1 MKSNHSF
8 RSPLLLRAL
17 LILLLMVIPTQLLI
31 AQLSLNTSRTTLGNV
46 IKQIQSQSNYQ
57 FFYSD
62 KLSTVPIE
70 ALKIQSLPL
79 EEVLQQVLNGKNI
92 SFKVEDNIVYL
103 NDDLHVSQ
111 NPQKQNAD
119 RERKISGQ
127 IVDENGE
134 PLIGVNVLVKGTTN
148 GIITDFDGNYTLI
161 VAEENPVLLFSYIGY
176 TPQEIPVKGQNVI
189 NLTMAPDTQIID
201 EVVVTALGIKREKKM
216 LGYAVQDLKGDKLNQ
231 TGDPS
236 VTSALQGKVAGLQ
249 MNTASTGLGGSTK
262 ITLRGNSSLTDNN
275 QPLWV
280 IDGVPFSDESSS
292 SVSLFGGTDR
302 GGSAVDINPE
312 DIESISVLKGP
323 NAAALYGSRA
333 GNGVILITTK
343 KGTRKDGFGITYSGN
358 LTWSQVAETINMQS
372 QYGQGEGGV
381 YNPKSMYSFG
391 PELDGSEQEAW
402 NGQTMPYQK
411 YGDKMKDY
419 FSTGFSQNHNVS
431 IGSVKE
437 GAHYRMSL
445 GSTETDGLFQKEH
458 LSKVNLDVKAGI
470 DINKYL
476 STDAKLSLSR
486 TKMSGRPWIGKTG
499 EVYQLL
505 AVPNNVRLED
515 LQQFSDENSRHL
527 NWYGPSP
534 EILNPYYLSW
544 RRDNMDD
551 RWRAFGYYNVKLN
564 FTPWLYG
571 TAKYAFD
578 FYRTKLQDSDK
589 TDGIDPITKAGFN
602 RSENNF
608 YESNFEA
615 MVVGNNNIGQ
625 KIRIGYS
632 LGVNAMHQK
641 SEGLTGM
648 ANNMLNFGE
657 WVLNS
662 AKGWNASSQAY
673 REKKV
678 NSAFG
683 TFQFAWDEY
692 LALDLTARNDW
703 SSTLPIDNCSYF
715 YPSANLSF
723 VVSDFM
729 DKMQWNRPS
738 WLTFAKV
745 RLSAAQVGKDTE
757 PYILTNVVKWE
768 QTESG
773 VSPIQ
778 PTVLANANLKPE
790 ISTAYEAGLDMKFFS
805 NRLGFDM
812 TYYYSRTKN
821 QIMKVPMGGL
831 WSHEW
836 INAGLIVNKGIEVSI
851 YSTPIQT
858 KDFTFNLDV
867 NLAHNESIVKE
878 LAPNAK
884 NMIFNSETDG
894 LMVNVGAV
902 EGGKLGDIYP
912 IQMFERLPDG
922 SVVVDDTGLP
932 KVVTGSNTTPIG
944 NIQPNLLMSI
954 APSFQYKGF
963 VLSALFDMKFGGDII
978 SVSEA
983 VATSYGTAERTSY
996 RGSYVYPGS
1005 MSNPD
1010 FNPFQP
1016 VSSEN
1021 PQFVQNTKEI
1031 TCDKNYYTRISG
1043 AAEAFIYDASFIKLK
1058 EISLG
1063 YNFPK
1068 ALLSKTPLSS
1078 LRLSLVGRNLCYLLK
1093 HTPGTSPEG
1102 GFDTSM
1108 FSQALDFSAVPY
1120 TRTFGFSV
1128 NVSF

>member
-1 MKSNHSF
+1 MKSDHSF
-8 RSPLLLRAL
+8 QSSKLFCAL
-17 LILLLMVIPTQLLI
+17 MFFLLMAIPTQKAI
-31 AQLSLNTSRTTLGNV
+31 AQLSLNTSQTTLKNI
-46 IKQIQSQSNYQ
+46 IKQIKTQSEYQ
-57 FFYSD
+57 FFYDD
-62 KLSTVPIE
+62 KLSNTVIVPLNLKDVSIE
-70 ALKIQSLPL
+70 S
-79 EEVLQQVLNGKNI
+79 VLNHVLKNKNI
-92 SFKVEDNIVYL
+92 SYKIEDNIIYL
-103 NDDLHVSQ
+103 SEIIGTKSKE
-111 NPQKQNAD
+111 PKQTGK
-119 RERKISGQ
+119 EKKISGT
-127 IVDENGE
+127 IVDEMGE
-134 PLIGVNVLVKGTTN
+134 PLIGVNVLIKGSTN
-148 GIITDFDGNYTLI
+148 GVITDIAGSYSLVTT
-161 VAEENPVLLFSYIGY
+161 EENPTIQYSYIGY
-176 TPQEIPVKGQNVI
+176 KSQEIVAKGQDMINLAMYSDTQVI
-189 NLTMAPDTQIID
+189 N

-236 VTSALQGKVAGLQ
+236 IIGALQGKVAGMQ
-249 MNTASTGLGGSTK
+249 MNTSSTGIGGSTK

-280 IDGVPFSDESSS
+280 VDGVPFSDESNS

-302 GGSAVDINPE
+302 GGSSVDINPE

-333 GNGVILITTK
+333 GNGVILVTTK
-343 KGTRKDGFGITYSGN
+343 KGTKRDGFGVTYSGN

-372 QYGQGEGGV
+372 KYGQGENGI
-381 YNPKSMYSFG
+381 YNPKSLYSFG
-391 PELDGSEQEAW
+391 PELDGSEQVAW
-402 NGQTMPYQK
+402 NGETIPYQK

-431 IGSVKE
+431 VGGVRE
-437 GAHYRMSL
+437 GANYRMSF

-458 LSKVNLDVKAGI
+458 LSKINLDLKAGI
-470 DINKYL
+470 DINKYI
-476 STDAKLSLSR
+476 STDAKIALSR

-515 LQQFSDENSRHL
+515 LKQFSDENNRHL

-534 EILNPYYLSW
+534 EILNPYYLND
-544 RRDNMDD
+544 RRDNMDE
-551 RWRAFGYYNVKLN
+551 RWRAFGYYNLKLN
-564 FTPWLYG
+564 ITPWLYG
-571 TAKYAFD
+571 TAKYSFD
-578 FYRTKLQDSDK
+578 FYRTKMQDSDK

-602 RSENNF
+602 RIEDNF

-615 MVVGNNNIGQ
+615 MLIGNNQLGK
-625 KIRIGYS
+625 KIRLGYS
-632 LGVNAMHQK
+632 VGLNTMHQQM
-641 SEGLTGM
+641 EGLTGM
-648 ANNMLNFGE
+648 ANNMLNFGS

-662 AKGWNASSQAY
+662 AKGWNASSQNF

-678 NSAFG
+678 NSIFG
-683 TFQFAWDEY
+683 TVQFAWDEY

-703 SSTLPIDNCSYF
+703 SSTLPIDNNSYF

-729 DKMQWNRPS
+729 DRMNWSRPS

-745 RLSAAQVGKDTE
+745 RLSAAQVGKDTD

-773 VSPIQ
+773 PNPIQ
-778 PTVLANANLKPE
+778 PTVRANPDLKPE
-790 ISTAYEAGLDMKFFS
+790 ISTAYEAGLDMKFFN
-805 NRLGFDM
+805 NRLGFDL

-821 QIMKVPMGGL
+821 QIMKVPLGGI

-836 INAGLIVNKGIEVSI
+836 INAGLIVNKGVEVAI
-851 YSTPIQT
+851 YSTPIKT

-867 NLAHNESIVKE
+867 NLAHNRSISKE
-878 LAPNAK
+878 LAPTK

-912 IQMFERLPDG
+912 LQRFERLADG
-922 SVVVDDTGLP
+922 SVVVDDSGLP
-932 KVVTGSNTTPIG
+932 KVISGSNTTPIG
-944 NIQPNLLMSI
+944 NIQPDLLMSV

-983 VATSYGTAERTSY
+983 VASSYGTAERTTY

-1016 VSSEN
+1016 ITPEN
-1021 PQFVQNTKEI
+1021 PQYIANTKEI
-1031 TCDKNYYTRISG
+1031 TCDRNYYTRISG
-1043 AAEAFIYDASFIKLK
+1043 AAEDFIYDASFIKLK
-1058 EISLG
+1058 ELSIG

-1068 ALLSKTPLSS
+1068 ALLSKIPISS

-1120 TRTFGFSV
+1120 TRTFGFSL